1 MSHGRRARCDGQ
13 HEKGDWQERIGSLL
27 RAIELEA
34 LSIRRDRQVTGY
46 ADEVRAL
53 VGQDPASMTIH
64 LHEIV
69 KAGASR
75 EPNNRPGNDPHPA

>member
-27 RAIELEA
+27 KLEA

-46 ADEVRAL
+46 ADVRAL

-64 LHEIV
+64 LHEMV
-69 KAGASR
+69 KAAASR

>member
-13 HEKGDWQERIGSLL
+13 HEKGDWQERIGSL
-27 RAIELEA
+27 
-34 LSIRRDRQVTGY
+34 RRDRQVTGY

-64 LHEIV
+64 LHEMV
-69 KAGASR
+69 KAAASR